1 MIERAKAR
9 ARLIRP
15 LLVPLVLYIGFLI
28 FSMNWLDRHP
38 NQSAWRYGIALT
50 PMIPGIWIAIG
61 IVRAIQK
68 LDEMERL
75 VLLEGIAASF
85 MGTLL
90 LVLSLGFLQLAG
102 FPAVNGVYIGF
113 FMSVLWLFAKLAIHR
128 RYE

>member
-9 ARLIRP
+9 AKLVRP
-15 LLVPLVLYIGFLI
+15 LLVPLVLYMGFLT
-28 FSMNWLDRHP
+28 FSMNWLNGHP
-38 NQSAWRYGIALT
+38 QSTWRYGVALT

-61 IVRAIQK
+61 VARAIQK

-75 VLLEGIAASF
+75 VLLEGMAASF
-85 MGTLL
+85 MGTLI

-113 FMSVLWLFAKLAIHR
+113 FMTVLWLLAKLTIHR